1 MSNETKCRIC
11 KGEADPDSSRFDPLC
26 QPCADA
32 WMAEDE
38 AYPSTKAQRAQDAK
52 DGVS

>member
-1 MSNETKCRIC
+1 MSTLHQCRIC
-11 KGEADPDSSRFDPLC
+11 KGEADPDSCDPLC

-32 WMAEDE
+32 WMADDE
-38 AYPSTKAQRAQDAK
+38 AYPSTKSDRAQDAK